1 MKKIAILFALAAA
14 SLGFTSCC
22 SMFGMPSA
30 TAGYE
35 TETRQVKTC
44 RSDTVTEQVLI
55 SSSAKGGNV
64 YETVEKKVPRYK
76 TVTVKTRV
84 PCGKC
89 TRFYCPKKGC
99 CGSTSGSVRR
109 MATAQP
115 SVGSPLIGLIPSM
128 EPFDKWQKQ

>member
-1 MKKIAILFALAAA
+1 MKKIAIFAALAAI

-44 RSDTVTEQVLI
+44 RSDTVTEQVLV

-76 TVTVKTRV
+76 TVTVKRRV
-84 PCGKC
+84 PCGNC

-99 CGSTSGSVRR
+99 CGSTSDSVRK

-115 SVGSPLIGLIPSM
+115 SVGSPFIGLIPTM
-128 EPFDKWQKQ
+128 KPLAE